1 MEGFITAL
9 GGMAAGVLL
18 MTIIWQHNTSEQVKQ
33 GFFTYGGKLY
43 MITEA
48 TPQKAD

>member
-1 MEGFITAL
+1 MAGFITAL
-9 GGMAAGVLL
+9 GGLAVGALL
-18 MTIIWQHNTSEQVKQ
+18 MAIIWQLNISEQVKQ

-48 TPQKAD
+48 TPQRAD